1 MENHHF
7 TSTINYKWSCLIA
20 MLVYPEGMYK
30 QAGEMLPRT
39 VDLDGKIENPG
50 TCDDSGS

>member
-1 MENHHF
+1 MIILN
-7 TSTINYKWSCLIA
+7 SYVSL
-20 MLVYPEGMYK
+20 PEGMYQ